1 MSGSPRFSGLA
12 LGWLGVRYVVLG
24 FLAANLI
31 GAVVGI
37 VLIAAHRMER
47 QQQMPY
53 GVFLAVG
60 CAVAV
65 FAGPEILRPFTT
77 AY

>member
-1 MSGSPRFSGLA
+1 M
-12 LGWLGVRYVVLG
+12 VLG

-37 VLIAAHRMER
+37 ALILAHRMER

-65 FAGPEILRPFTT
+65 FAGPEILRPF
-77 AY
+77 ASA